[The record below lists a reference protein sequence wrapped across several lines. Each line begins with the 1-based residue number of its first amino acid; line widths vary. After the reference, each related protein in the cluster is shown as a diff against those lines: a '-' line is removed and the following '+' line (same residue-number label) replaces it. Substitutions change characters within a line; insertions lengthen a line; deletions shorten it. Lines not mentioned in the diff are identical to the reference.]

1 MLGKFAILPMLLLA
15 AGAASAEQ
23 VTLAPGTDP
32 IAPIVA
38 GKDGAPYYLVGI
50 TAYGKADDL
59 VRLAQAAGANGW
71 PSRRE
76 AAGQPP
82 SLMIAFPKADP
93 GKVSEFLRRAEA
105 GEYGAFTFESEMAP
119 VLGTKN

>member
-15 AGAASAEQ
+15 PGTASAEQ
-23 VTLAPGTDP
+23 AATVPGTSP
-32 IAPIVA
+32 IAPIIA

-50 TAYGKADDL
+50 TAYGKAEDL
-59 VRLAQAAGANGW
+59 VRLAQAAGSNGW

-93 GKVSEFLRRAEA
+93 AKVSDFLRRSEA
-105 GEYGAFTFESEMAP
+105 GY
-119 VLGTKN
+119 